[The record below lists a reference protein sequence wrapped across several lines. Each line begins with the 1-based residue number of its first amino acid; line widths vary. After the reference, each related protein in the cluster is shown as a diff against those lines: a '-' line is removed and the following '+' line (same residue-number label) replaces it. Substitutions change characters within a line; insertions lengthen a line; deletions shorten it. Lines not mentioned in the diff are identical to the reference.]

1 MNNRTL
7 TSKQYI
13 EYRTYLLEKEMSDV
27 TIHKYL
33 RDIKA
38 FYEFEK
44 ELPVTKEKLLLYKKQ
59 LQNQGYAIRSINS
72 IIASL
77 NSFMGFLGWHEYK
90 MKTLRYQKETYCD
103 PEKELSKQEYF
114 RLLKASEKQPR
125 LNMILQTICST
136 GIRISELKYFTA
148 EAVQTGKISVQ
159 CKCKVRTILIPKQL
173 KKRLLEYAL
182 KRKIKEGYIFQ
193 TKSGIPLD
201 RSNIWKQM
209 KNLCKEAAVQAQKV
223 FPHNLRKL
231 FARTFYN
238 MEKDIAKLADILGH
252 GSINT
257 TRIYIMTT
265 GLEHRRKIERLGLL
279 Q

>member
-59 LQNQGYAIRSINS
+59 LQNQGYAICSINS
-72 IIASL
+72 IIASI
-77 NSFMGFLGWHEYK
+77 NSFMGFLGWHDYK

-136 GIRISELKYFTA
+136 GIRISELKYFTV

-173 KKRLLEYAL
+173 KK
-182 KRKIKEGYIFQ
+182 K
-193 TKSGIPLD
+193 TSGICPKTQNQRGLYFSD
-201 RSNIWKQM
+201 
-209 KNLCKEAAVQAQKV
+209 KV
-223 FPHNLRKL
+223 RYS
-231 FARTFYN
+231 A
-238 MEKDIAKLADILGH
+238 
-252 GSINT
+252 
-257 TRIYIMTT
+257 
-265 GLEHRRKIERLGLL
+265 
-279 Q
+279 